1 MKVKE
6 ALKEL
11 SVTRRIPANSLMVF
25 CVVFLAG
32 AVAFPRQ
39 YGETLWGWLD
49 AIVLLSALVVFE
61 LTSVYSCYSKVLYTD
76 SKLAFYKQR
85 IWLCVDSLYPKEHTF
100 HVAPLNV
107 LTYWWCRLFP
117 DDFRKRLL
125 WGHPRFSRLVGVEEK
140 IVKIPES
147 ALPVIEKE
155 EQTGSVALAVDEL
168 YFSIKI
174 RELNPGIVVDGAV
187 ILRLSREE
195 HARKKNFRPL
205 I

>member
-11 SVTRRIPANSLMVF
+11 SVTRRIPTNSLMVF

-32 AVAFPRQ
+32 AVAFPRP

-61 LTSVYSCYSKVLYTD
+61 LTTVYSYYFKVLYTD
-76 SKLAFYKQR
+76 SKLAFYKQS

-125 WGHPRFSRLVGVEEK
+125 WSHPWFSRLVGVEER

-147 ALPVIEKE
+147 ARTFIEKE
-155 EQTGSVALAVDEL
+155 EPIGPIEEL
-168 YFSIKI
+168 CFSFKI
-174 RELNPGIVVDGAV
+174 RELNPGIVSDGGV
-187 ILRLSREE
+187 ILRLAREE
-195 HARKKNFRPL
+195 HTRKKNFRPL

>member
-1 MKVKE
+1 MKMKE

-11 SVTRRIPANSLMVF
+11 SVTRRIPVSSLMVF
-25 CVVFLAG
+25 CVTFLAG
-32 AVAFPRQ
+32 AVVFPRQ
-39 YGETLWGWLD
+39 YGESPWGWLD

-61 LTSVYSCYSKVLYTD
+61 LTSVYSCYFKVLYTD
-76 SKLAFYKQR
+76 SKLAFYER
-85 IWLCVDSLYPKEHTF
+85 SIWLCVDSLYPKEHTF

-107 LTYWWCRLFP
+107 FTYWQCRLFP

-125 WGHPRFSRLVGVEEK
+125 WGHPRFSRLVGVEERV
-140 IVKIPES
+140 IKIPES

-155 EQTGSVALAVDEL
+155 EQIGLVALAVDEL

-174 RELNPGIVVDGAV
+174 RELNPGIAADGGV
-187 ILRLSREE
+187 ILRLAREE
-195 HARKKNFRPL
+195 HARKKTFRPL